1 MVKSHPFHGKARA
14 LPHRAGLDRIEP
26 HIRSNSLIRIGA
38 GVVSIAIAA
47 WLPTPLHAQST
58 NISGTVALSS
68 QLVDRGL
75 AITPVTP
82 IFQAAASW
90 TSPTGWSLGLSAGT
104 EVRSPGRV
112 SEALAQASRYWSL
125 SSDWQMQASL
135 LYYDYPSN
143 ARSGD
148 FNRVETG
155 VSWVYRDILTF
166 GLSAITLTG
175 GNDQRP
181 RGAADVN
188 FHWPLA
194 EHFSL
199 SVGAGVAQNLISP
212 YGPYGYGHTSF
223 YGYGHA
229 GLVWGYGPWRID
241 LDRIMIDPESRQ
253 QWGSLAPAS
262 WVGTISW
269 SF

>member
-38 GVVSIAIAA
+38 GVVSIAIVA

-125 SSDWQMQASL
+125 SSDWQMEASL

-212 YGPYGYGHTSF
+212 YGPSGYGHTGF